1 MRVKELLLDL
11 SREIRTPD
19 QQAQLS
25 VWVAWA
31 AARSIHG
38 DRDDFGKIQSPIG
51 GVLLQVA
58 GLVPTT

>member
-11 SREIRTPD
+11 SRGNPTPD

-25 VWVAWA
+25 VWVAGA

-38 DRDDFGKIQSPIG
+38 DRDDIRRIQSPIG
-51 GVLLQVA
+51 EVLLQVA